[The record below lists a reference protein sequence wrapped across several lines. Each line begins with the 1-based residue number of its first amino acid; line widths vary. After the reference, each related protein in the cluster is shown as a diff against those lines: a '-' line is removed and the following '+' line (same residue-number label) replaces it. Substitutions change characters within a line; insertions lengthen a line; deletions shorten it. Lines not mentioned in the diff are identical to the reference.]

1 MWPGRLDRI
10 KIWVKPVR
18 EVQVGSGSEDQI
30 PLVSQDLDN
39 FSFRHRVS
47 RLVQLLKH
55 HAMINYLIS
64 LLFIINIVIP
74 LYEGDPRTVKTHFE
88 CFFNFSLPI
97 DYIARHLA
105 LTMRKLKLVTLLFI
119 TLSEALTISWRTLV
133 TK

>member
-64 LLFIINIVIP
+64 LLFIIDIVHRNPTNSQEYKGADAQPDIMILGNP
-74 LYEGDPRTVKTHFE
+74 YAIMASRYV
-88 CFFNFSLPI
+88 
-97 DYIARHLA
+97 
-105 LTMRKLKLVTLLFI
+105 
-119 TLSEALTISWRTLV
+119 
-133 TK
+133 